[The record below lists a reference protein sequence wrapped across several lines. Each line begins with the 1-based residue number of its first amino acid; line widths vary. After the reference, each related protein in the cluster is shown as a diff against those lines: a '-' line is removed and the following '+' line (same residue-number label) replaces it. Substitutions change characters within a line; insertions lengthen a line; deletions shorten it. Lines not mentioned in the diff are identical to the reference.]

1 MIFCWYRAVSEK
13 ERLLSKM
20 AQIVPVV
27 NMDQLV
33 VDFSVSSVYIDGYAG
48 VKRMVEHLIMNGHR
62 KIAVIRALQRFLS
75 VDSRYQGYVD
85 ALKENNIQLS
95 EKLTGK
101 SDFSVRGGKVA
112 THRLLG
118 NSKPAAIITV
128 DDLMA
133 HGSSDRQDWKP
144 GESDKKYCF

>member
-1 MIFCWYRAVSEK
+1 
-13 ERLLSKM
+13 
-20 AQIVPVV
+20 
-27 NMDQLV
+27 
-33 VDFSVSSVYIDGYAG
+33 
-48 VKRMVEHLIMNGHR
+48 
-62 KIAVIRALQRFLS
+62 
-75 VDSRYQGYVD
+75 VD
-85 ALKENNIQLS
+85 ALKENNIELS

-101 SDFSVRGGKVA
+101 SDFSVRGGNVA